1 MEDLWFEEELLPTE
15 LTIEEVVKSTP
26 SQRNQTNQQAR
37 SEMRGILRVNRPR
50 WRQLSKDER
59 DSLLKSGTKADF
71 YLVRL
76 GFEFDIV
83 EDTNNKGVCFVEAH
97 CCARLDPAQQGQPQP
112 TVCEVIP
119 QYHFEGKPCT
129 MSVKISPTIQLGM
142 IQAGIGEASKD
153 ISVGYVEP
161 EITGWYGDNE
171 CEPYWKLRPK
181 SKKLKGIRHLWLIIE
196 SPLGLLGTKGVK
208 LAVRVEGI
216 LQSRRF
222 GLIPVSPR
230 ISQWERRE
238 QTLIK

>member
-97 CCARLDPAQQGQPQP
+97 CCARLDPAQQG
-112 TVCEVIP
+112 
-119 QYHFEGKPCT
+119 
-129 MSVKISPTIQLGM
+129 
-142 IQAGIGEASKD
+142 
-153 ISVGYVEP
+153 
-161 EITGWYGDNE
+161 
-171 CEPYWKLRPK
+171 
-181 SKKLKGIRHLWLIIE
+181 
-196 SPLGLLGTKGVK
+196 
-208 LAVRVEGI
+208 
-216 LQSRRF
+216 
-222 GLIPVSPR
+222 
-230 ISQWERRE
+230 
-238 QTLIK
+238 